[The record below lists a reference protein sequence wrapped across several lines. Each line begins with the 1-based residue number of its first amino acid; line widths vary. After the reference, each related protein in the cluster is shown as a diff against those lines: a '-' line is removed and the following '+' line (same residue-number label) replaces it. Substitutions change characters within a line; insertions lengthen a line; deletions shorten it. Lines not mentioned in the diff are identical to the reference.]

1 MLSPEIIMSKITY
14 QRVAQ
19 LCNQMEILGN
29 KPSVRKIIAELGG
42 SFTVVAEYLK
52 QWREEK
58 ELAKESDMALSPEL
72 QQAILA
78 EYALVANKVK
88 QGQETKINELRLDLI
103 ETQEELNT
111 SLSTIKKLDARVVEL
126 ERTAQD
132 NSLTYEKKISA
143 DAATIEFLKGEKQ
156 NLHQLLGEANKLR
169 HEAELREAIA
179 NTKVEALG
187 N

>member
-1 MLSPEIIMSKITY
+1 MSKITY

-19 LCNQMEILGN
+19 LCNQMELLGN

-42 SFTVVAEYLK
+42 SFTLVAEYLK

-58 ELAKESDMALSPEL
+58 ELAQESEMPISQEL

-88 QGQETKINELRLDLI
+88 QGLEAKISELTLDLT
-103 ETQEELNT
+103 ETEEELSS
-111 SLSTIKKLDARVVEL
+111 SLSSIKKLEARIAEL
-126 ERTAQD
+126 ERTIQD
-132 NSLTYEKKISA
+132 NALTYEKKISA
-143 DAATIEFLKGEKQ
+143 DASTIEFLKGEKQ
-156 NLHQLLGEANKLR
+156 NLHTLLGEANKLR

-187 N
+187 K

>member
-1 MLSPEIIMSKITY
+1 MSKITY

-19 LCNQMEILGN
+19 LCNQMELLGN

-42 SFTVVAEYLK
+42 SFTVIAEYLK

-58 ELAKESDMALSPEL
+58 ELAKESDMAISPEL

-78 EYALVANKVK
+78 EYSLVANKVK
-88 QGQETKINELRLDLI
+88 QGLENKINELNLDLN
-103 ETQEELNT
+103 ETQQELNT
-111 SLSTIKKLDARVVEL
+111 SLSTIKKLEARIAEL

-132 NSLTYEKKISA
+132 NSLTYEKRISA
-143 DAATIEFLKGEKQ
+143 DASTIEFLRGEKQ
-156 NLHQLLGEANKLR
+156 NLHKLLGEANTLR

-179 NTKVEALG
+179 NTKVETLG
-187 N
+187 K